1 MITLISLGYACESI
15 FVGEV
20 VRDRVEF
27 FNIFSEAE
35 GGRKLHKTRAAKA
48 DTDVHTYVAW
58 ENKLSDAVPWVSAY
72 FKVKAT
78 LILNINDNNAVLP
91 LWNRSMSHKVFYSIK
106 TNSKTI
112 T

>member
-35 GGRKLHKTRAAKA
+35 GEGGSYIKRALRKLIRMYIHMSHGRISYQTLYR
-48 DTDVHTYVAW
+48 
-58 ENKLSDAVPWVSAY
+58 EFL
-72 FKVKAT
+72 
-78 LILNINDNNAVLP
+78 LIL
-91 LWNRSMSHKVFYSIK
+91 K
-106 TNSKTI
+106 
-112 T
+112 